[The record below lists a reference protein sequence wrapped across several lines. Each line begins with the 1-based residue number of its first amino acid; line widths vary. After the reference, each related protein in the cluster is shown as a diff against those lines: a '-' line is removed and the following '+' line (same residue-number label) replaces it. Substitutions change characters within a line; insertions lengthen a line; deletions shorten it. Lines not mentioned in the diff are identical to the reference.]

1 MRTYT
6 HTPMKLTALV
16 LALALAGCAV
26 GPNYDK
32 PPSVDTPTAFKEGQ
46 GEWVRAAPA
55 DTLERGPWWQL
66 YDDPVLNDLASRVEV
81 SNQTVAAAVAAYAQA
96 RALVAEQR
104 ASLLPVVTLDGGAN
118 RSGGR
123 GGTPERNS
131 FSLSLGAS
139 WEPDIFG
146 TLARGVQGAKAGE
159 QASAADLAAARLAMQ
174 GELAVNYFNLREQD
188 AERALLIQTIT
199 GYERTL
205 QITNNRYQA
214 AIAAKTD
221 VLQAETQLA
230 NSRAD
235 LLGLERTRA
244 QLEHAIAVLVGQA
257 PANFTIAPRA
267 LAVAGVT
274 VSAPPAEAGSVGVG
288 TPAGSP
294 STVYVSPSGNSTP
307 TVNPS
312 SAMTAA
318 ATQVVVPDVPLEVPS
333 LLLQRRPDIAAAE
346 RRVAQANEQ
355 IGIAQSA
362 YYPSLRLS
370 GSAGLG
376 AARIGDL
383 FSASSLVWAFGL
395 SAAQTLFS
403 GGLRGAQVDS
413 ARAGFD
419 KAVANYRQTVLTAF
433 QGVEDQLVASRVLGQ
448 QLALRQQASR
458 AADQV
463 EEQVLNRYK
472 AGQVSYTDVITAQV
486 TAQNARRALVQ
497 LQSSRQV
504 ASVTLIQSL
513 GGGWRGL

>member
-1 MRTYT
+1 MRTHT
-6 HTPMKLTALV
+6 HTPMKLTALA

-26 GPNYDK
+26 GPTYDK
-32 PPSVDTPTAFKEGQ
+32 PPTVDTPAAFKEGQ

-66 YDDPVLNDLASRVEV
+66 FNDPILNDLASRVEV

-96 RALVAEQR
+96 RALVAQQR
-104 ASLLPVVTLDGGAN
+104 ASMLPVVTLDGGAN
-118 RSGGR
+118 RNGGR

-131 FSLSLGAS
+131 YSVSLGAS

-146 TLARGVQGAKAGE
+146 TLARGVQGARAGE

-188 AERALLIQTIT
+188 AERALLMQTIT

-257 PANFTIAPRA
+257 PANFT
-267 LAVAGVT
+267 LA
-274 VSAPPAEAGSVGVG
+274 S
-288 TPAGSP
+288 
-294 STVYVSPSGNSTP
+294 
-307 TVNPS
+307 
-312 SAMTAA
+312 TAA
-318 ATQVVVPDVPLEVPS
+318 TSVAAQMVVPDVPLEVPS

-346 RRVAQANEQ
+346 RRVAQASEQ

-419 KAVANYRQTVLTAF
+419 RAVANYRQTVLTAF

-472 AGQVSYTDVITAQV
+472 AGQVSYTEVITAQV